1 MYDNFYYFM
10 RATEHKGE
18 LSLRVIHYN
27 YNYIIITFIMS
38 IELGSKKSVTS
49 ARLLVLS
56 VFN

>member
-27 YNYIIITFIMS
+27 YNYIIITIMS